1 MDRRKSSNSPTDR
14 ANRRGC
20 FIVAAVLLLVIAAIA
35 FVGFSGESIDD
46 FKSSIPVLGG
56 LAVGFPRGDV
66 DQIHR
71 AARFVREGE
80 LKMPGG
86 ECSQCS
92 H

>member
-56 LAVGFPRGDV
+56 LAVGFPPR
-66 DQIHR
+66 R
-71 AARFVREGE
+71 
-80 LKMPGG
+80 
-86 ECSQCS
+86 C
-92 H
+92 